1 MKNKILLLSLLLTL
15 LCTSCHQK
23 IKNTSLTIQKDSAIV
38 NLTVDLKNYQGVPYD
53 SLIDKISFI
62 RLETNEQCLIG
73 ETSQIICTDSL
84 IFISDR
90 RVSKSIF
97 CFDRQGNFK
106 YKVGAVGQGPG
117 EYAGY
122 YCYITLSPNK
132 EYLVVMDW
140 GKIIYYDYAGNFIKE
155 TMTPQKHALRN
166 IEFIDNNLASFEFS
180 GNPEVNER
188 PMLSV
193 YNEQKKLILSAF
205 STIETEHFI
214 LSPSYPLRK
223 FGNELYFNPPYS
235 DTFYKV
241 TNETISKAYKINFIG
256 GGAPPIEKGMDC
268 RVYSELLDKVTY
280 CEDFTI
286 LKDAAVFELRTPS
299 GYGSPFIVYFF
310 ATQKARN
317 CNMTSN
323 NPLFNFHNI
332 PIARDGDNTLVV
344 PNSALKLIGIK
355 ENMYNSPNIDK
366 AVLSKL
372 YDGLTEESNPVLFF
386 FQIKAE

>member
-1 MKNKILLLSLLLTL
+1 MKNIVLLLSLIILTSIS
-15 LCTSCHQK
+15 CQQQRKMHTSTMQ
-23 IKNTSLTIQKDSAIV
+23 NDSAMVNITV
-38 NLTVDLKNYQGVPYD
+38 NLENYQGVPYD
-53 SLIDKISFI
+53 SLIDEISFI

-73 ETSQIICTDSL
+73 DASQIVCTDSL

-97 CFDRQGNFK
+97 CFDRQGKFR

-122 YCYITLSPNK
+122 YCYITLSPDK

-140 GKIIYYDYAGNFIKE
+140 GKIIYYDYTGKFIKE
-155 TMTPQKHALRN
+155 IMIPQNHALRS
-166 IEFIDNNLASFEFS
+166 IEFIDNNLAGFEFS
-180 GNPEVNER
+180 GNPEIEGK
-188 PMLSV
+188 PMVSV
-193 YNEQKKLILSAF
+193 YNKQKELVHSAF
-205 STIETEHFI
+205 PTIETESFI

-223 FGNELYFNPPYS
+223 FGNELYFNFPYS

-241 TNETISKAYKINFIG
+241 TNDAVSKAYKINFIG
-256 GGAPPIEKGMDC
+256 GGAPPIEEGMDC
-268 RVYSELLDKVTY
+268 SAYSELLDKVIY

-286 LKDAAVFELRTPS
+286 LKDAAVFELRRPI
-299 GYGSPFIVYFF
+299 GNGSPFVVYSFKSKK
-310 ATQKARN
+310 TYN

-344 PNSALKLIGIK
+344 PNSPLKLLGIK
-355 ENMYNSPNIDK
+355 ENMYDSPNIDSNT
-366 AVLSKL
+366 LSKL
-372 YDGLTEESNPVLFF
+372 YDGLTEDSNPVLFF
-386 FQIKAE
+386 FHINVD